1 MSEAMAAQ
9 EIGLESP
16 VAQLSRLREWT
27 SVGGEVHLGPRM
39 NALIDWLDSKFVA
52 FAIEAGALQMPVP
65 QFIERSVLERAGYFD
80 SFPHQVILDNNHG
93 GCLSPAT
100 CYHCYAKLAAASLP
114 EPGIWTCISRCG
126 REEGKQELG
135 RLRTFMMREIV
146 LVGTA
151 GWLRRQRRDWMDR
164 MLAFA
169 ESVQLMV
176 TLQPASDPFFAGGA
190 ARGRMLLQQIKE
202 LKYEMRAPL
211 GRCGTELAV
220 ASFNLHETFFSRRF
234 GFAMNDRSAAHS
246 GCIAFGLERWALAL
260 AIQLGPARAFK
271 LSEQE
276 HK

>member
-1 MSEAMAAQ
+1 MSEAMAAA
-9 EIGLESP
+9 EIGLDSR
-16 VAQLSRLREWT
+16 VAELSRLREWT
-27 SVGGEVHLGPRM
+27 SVGREVHLGPGM
-39 NALIDWLDSKFVA
+39 TALVDWLDSKFVA
-52 FAIEAGALQMPVP
+52 FAIEAGAQEMPVP
-65 QFIERSVLERAGYFD
+65 QFIERSVLEQAGYFD
-80 SFPHQVILDNNHG
+80 SFPNHVILDKNRG

-100 CYHCYAKLAAASLP
+100 CYHCYAKLATASLP

-151 GWLRRQRRDWMDR
+151 GWLRRERRDWMDR

-169 ESVQLMV
+169 ASVPLTV

-211 GRCGTELAV
+211 GACGTELAV

-234 GFAMNDRSAAHS
+234 GFGMNDRTAAHS

-260 AIQLGPARAFK
+260 AVQLGPARAFK
-271 LSEQE
+271 LSQQE